1 MQVLDLT
8 REFKYNGVKLADPNP
23 QLGPEQVKEFYASQY
38 PELLNAVV
46 EGPVTKN
53 GVAAYSFTRAAGAK
67 GAARKSSAQEII
79 QSTLADPDATK
90 TDVLVTSA
98 MEGRHARAA
107 APIAH
112 VAVDRNTALPLTL
125 PRQAFG
131 LWG

>member
-38 PELLNAVV
+38 PELLNALV

-53 GVAAYSFTRAAGAK
+53 GVAAYSFTRAAGVK
-67 GAARKSSAQEII
+67 GAARRGTAQEVV
-79 QSTLADPDATK
+79 QATLAEPEASAV
-90 TDVLVTSA
+90 DVLVASA
-98 MEGRHARAA
+98 MDGSHARAA
-107 APIAH
+107 APLAH
-112 VAVDRNTALPLTL
+112 VAFDKSSALPL
-125 PRQAFG
+125 PVPGRAFG